1 MPPNSFFLDPI
12 WVVISLMPLYSI
24 SFAAQSA
31 NFLLE
36 GQKVGDEGIKEEGE

>member
-1 MPPNSFFLDPI
+1 
-12 WVVISLMPLYSI
+12 MPLYSI

-36 GQKVGDEGIKEEGE
+36 GQKVGDEGIKEEGEWVESDGSEA